1 MNPNTKSR
9 VKFAR
14 KTQLGLRV
22 VTLLS
27 ALCSLFCSIV
37 ISRANATVIWVIRA
51 GVSVHL
57 NLVLESLLMNL
68 AHCCN
73 FAYNL
78 RHLSSFPLPSHSA
91 SGIASWLWSICL
103 DARFRADCVL
113 HICSSHDPWRM
124 DDGCLSLGNAVQ

>member
-37 ISRANATVIWVIRA
+37 ISGASATVIWVIRA
-51 GVSVHL
+51 GVSLHL
-57 NLVLESLLMNL
+57 NGFVVIV
-68 AHCCN
+68 
-73 FAYNL
+73 Y
-78 RHLSSFPLPSHSA
+78 
-91 SGIASWLWSICL
+91 
-103 DARFRADCVL
+103 
-113 HICSSHDPWRM
+113 
-124 DDGCLSLGNAVQ
+124 